1 MALTAI
7 TASRALSFMANTA
20 QLYGLWALKTRDFWP
35 YFYNTMAVN
44 AVKIYVTAVHAV
56 SPRHSA

>member
-1 MALTAI
+1 MAFTAI
-7 TASRALSFMANTA
+7 MASTALSFMAKTA

-35 YFYNTMAVN
+35 YFYNMMVFK
-44 AVKIYVTAVHAV
+44 AVKIYVTAVHVV